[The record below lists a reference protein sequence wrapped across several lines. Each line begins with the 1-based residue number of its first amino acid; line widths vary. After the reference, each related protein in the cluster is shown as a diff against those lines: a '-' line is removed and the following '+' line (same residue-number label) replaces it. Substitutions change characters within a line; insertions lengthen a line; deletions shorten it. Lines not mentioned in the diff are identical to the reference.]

1 MRWYDVG
8 LGTLAVVT
16 AALVVFTYRGVAQAP
31 GTFTAEQP
39 TSSVGDNSAVTSA
52 AGDHADATTAAPRS
66 SHSRITS
73 VRTLL
78 QQPDPI
84 VIVALGD
91 STGNDSWEWPYE
103 WARRLAVTR
112 PVTVVPWDG
121 LTEAGYE
128 APLPLSEVPQPGGPG
143 KITLYVGHQDG
154 ATAAYPT
161 QHLAELFPQAPDL
174 VMLNYG
180 HNNTVSTIEA
190 ELDQTLT
197 ALRDS
202 FGPELPVILTLQQPQ
217 AGDANAQVRTAVHD
231 FASEH
236 ALGWIDVAASFA
248 EHQAAGEILM
258 MDDVHPN
265 EAGQALWADKVAAVL
280 HVP

>member
-1 MRWYDVG
+1 MRWHDVG
-8 LGTLAVVT
+8 LGSLAVVT
-16 AALVVFTYRGVAQAP
+16 AALVVFTYRGVTQAP
-31 GTFTAEQP
+31 GTLAAGQP
-39 TSSVGDNSAVTSA
+39 AGSVGDTSAVTSA
-52 AGDHADATTAAPRS
+52 AAENAAVTTAAPRS

-73 VRTLL
+73 VRELL

-84 VIVALGD
+84 VVVALGD
-91 STGNDSWEWPYE
+91 STGNESWEWPYE

-128 APLPLSEVPQPGGPG
+128 APLPLSEQTQPGGPG
-143 KITLYVGHQDG
+143 QLTLYVGHQDG
-154 ATAAYPT
+154 ASAAYPT

-180 HNNTVSTIEA
+180 HNNTISTIEA

-202 FGPELPVILTLQQPQ
+202 FGPTLPVILTLQQPQ
-217 AGDANAQVRTAVHD
+217 TGDANAQVRAAVRD
-231 FASEH
+231 FASAH

-248 EHQAAGEILM
+248 EHQADGEILM

-280 HVP
+280 RVP